1 MATKVDICNMA
12 LATLGDTATVTSI
25 DPPEGSAQADHCA
38 RFYPIALRDLLTAFP
53 WRFATKRAKLAKVAA
68 DVVGEEDTKHY
79 FALPSD
85 CLRVLN
91 LEDKADHNEKVPFA
105 IEYFNRQKMIVTSV
119 EEPWLRYITSEV
131 DEALFSTPFTSA
143 LVHRLASFLAG
154 PLVPGSSGVELTK
167 AHLDLYEIFLGH
179 AKSSDA
185 REGFTREKYKPR
197 YIGDAQ
203 MEGGYALD

>member
-38 RFYPIALRDLLTAFP
+38 RFYPIALRDLLTVFP
-53 WRFATKRAKLAKVAA
+53 WRFATKRAKLAMITA

-79 FALPSD
+79 FALPAD

-91 LEDKADHNEKVPFA
+91 LRDGSYHGGGKIPFA
-105 IEYFNRQKMIVTSV
+105 IEFFNAQKVITTEVF
-119 EEPWLRYITSEV
+119 EPWITYITSEV

-154 PLVPGSSGVELTK
+154 PLVPGSSGVELCK
-167 AHLDLYEIFLGH
+167 SHLELYEIFLGH
-179 AKSSDA
+179 AKSADA
-185 REGFTREKYKPR
+185 REGFVKETYKPR
-197 YIGDAQ
+197 YIGDAS
-203 MEGGYALD
+203 MEG

>member
-38 RFYPIALRDLLTAFP
+38 RFYPIALRDLLTVFP
-53 WRFATKRAKLAKVAA
+53 WRFATKRAKLAKVTA

-79 FALPSD
+79 FALPAD

-91 LEDKADHNEKVPFA
+91 LQDSSNHGGKIPFS
-105 IEYFNRQKMIVTSV
+105 IEYFNKQKMITTEV
-119 EEPWLRYITSEV
+119 ETPWITYITSEV
-131 DEALFSTPFTSA
+131 DEVLFSTPFTSA

-167 AHLDLYEIFLGH
+167 AHLELYEIFMSH
-179 AKSSDA
+179 AKSADA
-185 REGFTREKYKPR
+185 REGFVKEQYKPR
-197 YIGDAQ
+197 YIGDAV
-203 MEGGYALD
+203 MEG